1 MKMKKTFATSV
12 IAVMLCFGFV
22 LPTLARDYEC
32 RGTKSVYTQ
41 YGYATVNATA
51 IHHTLGNKR
60 WDYSATGGANT
71 TVSHSVKY
79 MSNTYLDLNVSAG
92 LRVGNQTGYG
102 STTFYFTM
110 NGSGV
115 TVK

>member
-12 IAVMLCFGFV
+12 ITVMLCFGFI
-22 LPTLARDYEC
+22 LPTLAKDYQC
-32 RGTKSVYTQ
+32 RGTKSISTQ

-71 TVSHSVKY
+71 TVSHSVSFINNSTLKL
-79 MSNTYLDLNVSAG
+79 TVSAG

-102 STTFYFTM
+102 STLFHFTF

-115 TVK
+115 TVQ